1 MPLYS
6 FIAKDKPN
14 GVEHR
19 LAVRPE
25 HLKHLEGLG
34 RKVVFAGAF
43 QTEEA
48 KPTGSLVVIEAAD
61 LAEATKVF
69 EQDPFVV
76 RGVFQSYEISRWN
89 WAINNPE
96 KRGQ

>member
-1 MPLYS
+1 LPLYA

-25 HLKHLEGLG
+25 HLRHLESLG
-34 RKVVFAGAF
+34 DKLVFAGAF
-43 QTEEA
+43 QTEEP
-48 KPTGSLVVIEAAD
+48 KPTGSLVVIEAGNLAD
-61 LAEATKVF
+61 ATATF
-69 EQDPFVV
+69 EQDPFVKQ
-76 RGVFQSYEISRWN
+76 GVFLSYEITRWN
-89 WAINNPE
+89 WAVNNPG